1 MEVVQ
6 GPLVPIKNTHM
17 ITRMIKKVGLN
28 VLLNY
33 PGNTH

>member
-6 GPLVPIKNTHM
+6 GPLAPIKITHM
-17 ITRMIKKVGLN
+17 ITRMIKKAGLN
-28 VLLNY
+28 FLLNY